1 MIPQRPSW
9 RNTKGATLRPPESAG
24 WPHLEAAASPAA
36 QRTRL
41 ARCTPRAI
49 SRLREYRVAAI
60 LSASRGGNALD
71 AGTWYAPCGIAL
83 LLLVA
88 GCAQYRPLPLDEA
101 AVERALTPPE
111 TAALQIQAEALRHP
125 ILRPMQLNLQNG
137 LSPEE
142 AAVLAVLL
150 NPSLRAVRDGRAL
163 ADAQLLRAGL
173 LPNPELS
180 LDFETPIG
188 GDTAEAVNAFG
199 LGLNWNVATLLSRP
213 ADVQGAQ
220 ARRAAVEMDV
230 AWQEWQVARD
240 ARAAVFQLAGLE
252 QQVGLRQETVQSLQQ
267 NVERIR
273 QAVTS
278 GTQTAKELSATE
290 AQSRKAHAALL
301 ELRQQTARQRYELN
315 RLLGLPPEHRVHL
328 KEIELPS
335 SFEPPAGSALLAGL
349 DQRRLDLV
357 ALRRGYDSQ
366 EAAVRAAILR
376 QFPRL
381 SLGPTV
387 GRDVE
392 NVDTAGF
399 GLAVDLP
406 VFSRNQGAIT
416 VEQATR
422 QKLFDEYVN
431 RVFEARSDIA
441 MLLSRIRFLNEEIA
455 AALQAEPELQKLVET
470 YRTALTAARVDI
482 LTYYAAWNDMTSN
495 RLNRVVLQGQ
505 LAQAVVDLEAAAGRY
520 DLKLMM
526 DER

>member
-1 MIPQRPSW
+1 
-9 RNTKGATLRPPESAG
+9 
-24 WPHLEAAASPAA
+24 
-36 QRTRL
+36 
-41 ARCTPRAI
+41 
-49 SRLREYRVAAI
+49 
-60 LSASRGGNALD
+60 
-71 AGTWYAPCGIAL
+71 
-83 LLLVA
+83 VA
-88 GCAQYRPLPLDEA
+88 GCAQYRPLALDKA

-111 TAALQIQAEALRHP
+111 TGILQIQAETLRHP

-137 LSPEE
+137 LSPDE

-180 LDFETPIG
+180 FDFETPIG
-188 GDTAEAVNAFG
+188 GDTAAAVNAFG
-199 LGLNWNVATLLSRP
+199 LGLNWNVAALLSRP
-213 ADVQGAQ
+213 AGVQGAQ
-220 ARRAAVEMDV
+220 AHRAAVEMDV

-252 QQVGLRQETVQSLQQ
+252 QQMALQQETIQSLQQ
-267 NVERIR
+267 NAERIR

-278 GTQTAKELSATE
+278 GTQTAKELSVAE
-290 AQSRKAHAALL
+290 AQSRKAYAALL
-301 ELRQQTARQRYELN
+301 NLRKQTARQRYQLN
-315 RLLGLPPEHRVHL
+315 RLLGLPPEHNIPL
-328 KEIELPS
+328 SETELPA
-335 SFEPPAGSALLAGL
+335 SFQPPAASALLADL
-349 DQRRLDLV
+349 ERRRLDLV

-406 VFSRNQGAIT
+406 VFNRNQGAIA

-455 AALQAEPELQKLVET
+455 AAQQAKPELQKLVEA
-470 YRTALTAARVDI
+470 YHTALTAGRVDI

-495 RLNRVVLQGQ
+495 RMNLVVREGQ
-505 LAQAVVDLEAAAGRY
+505 LAQAVVDLEAATGRY

-526 DER
+526 DEG